1 MANRKPY
8 KIPDG
13 WTMEMLEEAAAD
25 YARKKRNEYN
35 RAHRDL
41 IEQQRI
47 RSSANLLRKNGYYV
61 MPIDAMPAG
70 EPFDWQEEE
79 VKMVIGSIHGYIEEY
94 KGGAANE

>member
-8 KIPDG
+8 TIPDG
-13 WTMEMLEEAAAD
+13 WTMEMLEEAAAE

-41 IEQQRI
+41 ITQQRI
-47 RSSANLLRKNGYYV
+47 RTSANLLRKNGYYV
-61 MPIDAMPAG
+61 MAIDAMPAG
-70 EPFDWQEEE
+70 EPFDWAEGE
-79 VKMVIGSIHGYIEEY
+79 VRFVIGSIRSYIEEY